1 MKGGKGTGSLFHG
14 LAQDPPT
21 AEERQG
27 HRRRPMEVVNGMKR
41 LAVIVLSLATLAAIG
56 EKSLPAR
63 AAEEIPF
70 IDAHSQVA
78 AGLDMNEIIPLM
90 DKAGVRRVI
99 LSARN
104 DRSPEEIA
112 EFAATHP
119 GRITAAVRTK
129 GNAFN
134 RNTPGFD
141 ALLKAQLGRREFSAM
156 AEVILW
162 HARKGNKAPEM
173 IIPLDSPQAQK
184 ALSLALQRGWPFIAH
199 IEFAA
204 AGWYRDAFMEKF
216 EATARSHPGH
226 PFALIH
232 MGQLDPGEAGR
243 LIQAHPNVYF
253 LTSHSNPINKA
264 ESNQPWTNLFSGER
278 LAPDWK
284 ALFIKHRDRFVLAF
298 DNVFAEHWGP
308 FFLEQAALWRG
319 ALADLPAEVAHAVA
333 HGNAER
339 LWKLQPIK

>member
-1 MKGGKGTGSLFHG
+1 MPRLVVIALSLVALAAVG
-14 LAQDPPT
+14 LAPP
-21 AEERQG
+21 A
-27 HRRRPMEVVNGMKR
+27 K
-41 LAVIVLSLATLAAIG
+41 
-56 EKSLPAR
+56 

-78 AGLDMNEIIPLM
+78 AGLDLNEIIPLM
-90 DKAGVRRVI
+90 DKAGVRRVL

-112 EFAATHP
+112 DFAAAHP

-134 RNTPGFD
+134 RNTRAFD
-141 ALLKAQLGRREFSAM
+141 ALLQTQLGRREFSAM

-173 IIPLDSPQAQK
+173 IVPLDSPQAQK
-184 ALSLALQRGWPFIAH
+184 ALSLALQKGWPFIAH

-204 AGWYRDAFMEKF
+204 AGGDRDRFMEKF

-232 MGQLDPGEAGR
+232 MGQLDAAEASR

-253 LTSHSNPINKA
+253 LTSHSNPINTA
-264 ESNQPWTNLFSGER
+264 ESNQPWSNLFLGER
-278 LAPDWK
+278 LAPEWK
-284 ALFIKHRDRFVLAF
+284 ALFIKHRGRFVLAF
-298 DNVFAEHWGP
+298 DNVFAEHWGV
-308 FFLEQAALWRG
+308 FFLEQAALWRR
-319 ALADLPAEVAHAVA
+319 ALADLPADVAHAVA

-339 LWKLQPIK
+339 LWKLQPVK

>member
-1 MKGGKGTGSLFHG
+1 M
-14 LAQDPPT
+14 Q
-21 AEERQG
+21 
-27 HRRRPMEVVNGMKR
+27 VVNGMTR

-56 EKSLPAR
+56 EKSPPAQ

-104 DRSPEEIA
+104 DRSPDEIA
-112 EFAATHP
+112 DFAAANP

-173 IIPLDSPQAQK
+173 IISLDSPQAQK
-184 ALSLALQRGWPFIAH
+184 ALSLALQRAWPFIAH

-204 AGWYRDAFMEKF
+204 AGWDRDSFMEKF

-264 ESNQPWTNLFSGER
+264 ESNQPWANLFSGER
-278 LAPDWK
+278 LAPEWK